1 MPPLSS
7 VRSRVA
13 SVVHRTPDRLRLT
26 THSPTTAC
34 VRAGL
39 LIHEFVKRCL
49 GKRNRT
55 PNYLRK
61 IAQYGKVVFTL
72 FVHLLIL
79 TGAP

>member
-1 MPPLSS
+1 
-7 VRSRVA
+7 
-13 SVVHRTPDRLRLT
+13 
-26 THSPTTAC
+26 
-34 VRAGL
+34 
-39 LIHEFVKRCL
+39 VKRCL

-79 TGAP
+79 TGTP

>member
-1 MPPLSS
+1 
-7 VRSRVA
+7 
-13 SVVHRTPDRLRLT
+13 
-26 THSPTTAC
+26 
-34 VRAGL
+34 L

-61 IAQYGKVVFTL
+61 IAQYGKVVFAL

-79 TGAP
+79 TGTYAPISAPPLSLFIGASSRTQHVLLDFFRYF